1 MFQARVWALSATRG
15 RLGRRGAF
23 LILSGFFCIAL
34 AFVSVPQAAEG
45 GPAAVASVI
54 FAYVLVFVFLTGMAT
69 YMSVRRRGIIHQ
81 RKVLLAMVLL
91 GICFS
96 FLVVAAHFIVP
107 GSFVIDFGPG
117 VTMEGSGYLLA
128 FALLSI
134 VFFLMALVVLIAA
147 CGMLWLFSE
156 AMARILP
163 GFLERVRGARLDGTD
178 PLLTRLSTWLVDV
191 PWVLDPG
198 SLELDLRSKER
209 SLRRWYES
217 VLWQMAL
224 GLLLAVY
231 ISLNPVLLQ
240 SMDYTQTFGLLSLSS
255 LLIPLMVLPWSALEA
270 IGARIKGIR
279 YDFMLHE
286 GAKARMLQTM
296 VALGTIFL
304 IVRLAVE
311 DVGAETIALRF
322 AGYAVGLF
330 FLSAFVSFVYFNYFE
345 RDLVSRLAETLK
357 QRCQTRKS

>member
-1 MFQARVWALSATRG
+1 MSATG
-15 RLGRRGAF
+15 RRLSRRGAF
-23 LILSGFFCIAL
+23 LILSGLFCIAM
-34 AFVSVPQAAEG
+34 AFVSVPQATED

-54 FAYVLVFVFLTGMAT
+54 FAYLLVFFFLSGLAT
-69 YMSVRRRGIIHQ
+69 YVSVRRRSII
-81 RKVLLAMVLL
+81 RGRRVLMAMALL
-91 GICFS
+91 SLGFS
-96 FLVVAAHFIVP
+96 LLVVAAYALVP

-117 VTMEGSGYLLA
+117 VTLDGSGYPLA

-134 VFFLMALVVLIAA
+134 IFFLMALVVLVAA
-147 CGMLWLFSE
+147 CGMLWLFTE
-156 AMARILP
+156 AAARIIP

-178 PLLTRLSTWLVDV
+178 PLLTRLYTWLVDV

-198 SLELDLRSKER
+198 SLELDLRSRER

-240 SMDYTQTFGLLSLSS
+240 SMDYSQTFGLLSLSS
-255 LLIPLMVLPWSALEA
+255 LLIPLLVLPWSALEA

-311 DVGAETIALRF
+311 DVGAEALALRF

-345 RDLVSRLAETLK
+345 RDLVGRLAQSVKEG
-357 QRCQTRKS
+357 S

>member
-1 MFQARVWALSATRG
+1 
-15 RLGRRGAF
+15 
-23 LILSGFFCIAL
+23 
-34 AFVSVPQAAEG
+34 
-45 GPAAVASVI
+45 
-54 FAYVLVFVFLTGMAT
+54 
-69 YMSVRRRGIIHQ
+69 
-81 RKVLLAMVLL
+81 
-91 GICFS
+91 
-96 FLVVAAHFIVP
+96 
-107 GSFVIDFGPG
+107 VIDFGPG
-117 VTMEGSGYLLA
+117 VALEGSGYLLA

-240 SMDYTQTFGLLSLSS
+240 SMDYSQTFGLLSLSS
-255 LLIPLMVLPWSALEA
+255 LLIPLLVLPWSALEA
-270 IGARIKGIR
+270 IGARIKGVR

-311 DVGAETIALRF
+311 DVGAETLALRF

-345 RDLVSRLAETLK
+345 RDLVSRLAESLK
-357 QRCQTRKS
+357 QRYQTSTS